1 MDLSKSQPLMTDD
14 QRWRHSAKR
23 SPKFEVA
30 LIFVSLV
37 VCLVSY
43 RQLECFEKALQGMSE
58 KLTDWQSFYCAVGR
72 NSVSHLPGNGQPAAG
87 QNSRS
92 KREQDLRF
100 HWAKDAFIEQCIA
113 VHEYCAEKDGLER
126 GVPGPPGRNGQPG
139 RRGPPGDRGFQG
151 APGERGPPGP
161 PGLPGVD
168 GLDANCSTCQFAMEH
183 IYAAP
188 AQGNDTCVTSEDA
201 VQVPDFVAG
210 YLSSM
215 NVENSE
221 LQECIKACLKEVQTT
236 PETTS
241 STVSPEVTEP
251 TEEPSTEITDAVA
264 HCTLKRFGKPIFHA
278 RAKTYYGAW
287 FKDPFP
293 RRYEDFK
300 KRWMTEHFYGNIL
313 YEYVDEADMRREIVG
328 RKIDLP
334 YMYDGT
340 SHAFY
345 NGSLYYHRAGTS
357 KIARYD
363 IYTGEYTE
371 RSIQMAAYK
380 YDHYVYKTRFN
391 YFDFALDE
399 NGLWI
404 IYRYWDQHFLVV
416 SHVDMQDLS
425 LLQTWELTSIN
436 RSQAAEAFIVCGSLY
451 VIDGT
456 REVNARVHIVY
467 DLYRYKQREVD
478 IPWVNLY
485 KNTNMVAYNPS
496 DKRLYVFD
504 YGYLLTVP
512 AEIHWRA

>member
-1 MDLSKSQPLMTDD
+1 MTEEGSFQLST
-14 QRWRHSAKR
+14 KR
-23 SPKFEVA
+23 SFKFELVV
-30 LIFVSLV
+30 IFVSLV

-43 RQLECFEKALQGMSE
+43 WQFNYFEHSLQRISS
-58 KLTDWQSFYCAVGR
+58 KLTHWQSLYCRDRQNCTSHIPTANYR
-72 NSVSHLPGNGQPAAG
+72 NDKAPIEHRP
-87 QNSRS
+87 RF

-113 VHEYCAEKDGLER
+113 VHEYCAEKEGLER
-126 GVPGPPGRNGQPG
+126 GAPGPPGRTGQQG
-139 RRGPPGDRGFQG
+139 RRGPPGDSGFQG

-161 PGLPGVD
+161 PGPPGLD
-168 GLDANCSTCQFAMEH
+168 GLDANCSTCQFAMENMC
-183 IYAAP
+183 ITP
-188 AQGNDTCVTSEDA
+188 IQLNDTCKSVEEGT
-201 VQVPDFVAG
+201 QVPESVAG
-210 YLSSM
+210 YLSSI
-215 NVENSE
+215 NIENSKL
-221 LQECIKACLKEVQTT
+221 LQCIKACLQEVETT
-236 PETTS
+236 PETTAV
-241 STVSPEVTEP
+241 TTAIPEVTEP
-251 TEEPSTEITDAVA
+251 TEEPTAEIKDAIA

-300 KRWMTEHFYGNIL
+300 KRWMTEHFYGNTL
-313 YEYVDEADMRREIVG
+313 FEYVDEADMRRETVA

-340 SHAFY
+340 SHAFF

-357 KIARYD
+357 KIAKYD
-363 IYTGEYTE
+363 IYTGEYVE

-404 IYRYWDQHFLVV
+404 IYRYWNQQFLVV
-416 SHVDMQDLS
+416 SQVDMQDLN
-425 LLQTWELTSIN
+425 LLRTWELTTIN
-436 RSQAAEAFIVCGSLY
+436 RSQVAESFIVCGSLY
-451 VIDGT
+451 LIDDT
-456 REVNARVHIVY
+456 REVNAKVHIVY
-467 DLYRYKQREVD
+467 DLYRHKQREAD